1 MRRGNGL
8 WHGYSLAVTKYVP
21 KEITEEVNTT
31 PVHPL
36 VNLANLFAAVAV
48 VSGLI
53 YGGLGIAA
61 SQLATRLG
69 PKTEE
74 RIGAALTSAFPAK
87 TAEEDSRAGYLEDLL
102 AKLEADVD
110 QTELGKAH
118 YPPLKVRILEVDEE
132 NAMVTA
138 GSYLFVTDGLLAAVT
153 SENELAF
160 VLAHEL
166 GHLQHRDPLRAL
178 GRSLVFVTLS
188 SLLGIGQSTSALP
201 SMINLAELSYSR
213 KQETAADDYAQALVV
228 AHYGHGG
235 YSLGF
240 FERHLEPNLG
250 ALSVVAEWQQK
261 HPMSGD
267 RIRRLEDKFEQKG
280 WLATGKATPLPDAIG
295 CENLRC
301 E

>member
-1 MRRGNGL
+1 M
-8 WHGYSLAVTKYVP
+8 TKYVP

-36 VNLANLFAAVAV
+36 VNLAHLFATVAV
-48 VSGLI
+48 VSGLM

-61 SQLATRLG
+61 SQLATHIG

-74 RIGAALTSAFPAK
+74 QIGAALTSALPAK
-87 TAEEDSRAGYLEDLL
+87 TAEEDSRVSYLEELL
-102 AKLEADVD
+102 AELEADVD
-110 QTELGKAH
+110 KTDLGKAQ
-118 YPPLKVRILEVDEE
+118 YPPLKVRILNVDEE
-132 NAMVTA
+132 NAMVAA
-138 GSYLFVTDGLLAAVT
+138 GSYLFVTDGLLAEVT

-178 GRSLVFVTLS
+178 GRSLVFITLS
-188 SLLGIGQSTSALP
+188 SLLGMGQSTSALP
-201 SMINLAELSYSR
+201 SMVNLAELSYSR
-213 KQETAADDYAQALVV
+213 QQETAADEYAQALIV

-240 FERHLEPNLG
+240 FKRHLEPDLG
-250 ALSVVAEWQQK
+250 ALSAVAEWQQT

-267 RIRRLEDKFEQKG
+267 RIRRLESKFQQKE
-280 WLATGKATPLPDAIG
+280 WPATGEATPLPEAIS
-295 CENLRC
+295 CENFRC